1 MLFDWNQIL
10 PSDAHVIFSSFSIP
24 GDYNEWDRDIVAIKL
39 PDRYIID
46 VEWCHEL
53 KQYTIT
59 LSQYSYD
66 NQIHQQTIKKEGDVV
81 KLIQRW
87 STQSHI

>member
-10 PSDAHVIFSSFSIP
+10 PSDSHVIFSSFSIP
-24 GDYNEWDRDIVAIKL
+24 RDYNEWDKDIVAIQL
-39 PDRYIID
+39 PNRYMID

-53 KQYTIT
+53 KQYAIT
-59 LSQYSYD
+59 LSQYNYD
-66 NQIHQQTIKKEGDVV
+66 NQIQQQTIKTEGDVV

-87 STQSHI
+87 SSQLHV